1 MVSVLSII
9 TTADNPMNYI
19 DTPISKK
26 IKKEVIAFEV
36 EEQATLL
43 QYINTHTIIT
53 ATKSAYDDTTVKNL
67 IRTAFFLFLRWS

>member
-1 MVSVLSII
+1 
-9 TTADNPMNYI
+9 MNNI
-19 DTPISKK
+19 STPVSKK

-53 ATKSAYDDTTVKNL
+53 DTKSAYDDETVK
-67 IRTAFFLFLRWS
+67 T